1 MVEQGPSTAVKI
13 GAAITAGALV
23 AGGGAVLA
31 YESGI
36 FDSGA
41 SSHTQT
47 IPTPEQPTIIPG
59 TSVIRTATP
68 EATAIPTPKSGFIE
82 NAGAFTYRT
91 ESGEVLS
98 VPQIDGLIAK
108 LVKVGDTNEVQYF
121 AKEGNPYGVEVN
133 KSVGEYKPN
142 VDIYENSQ
150 RKELGGVSLVPQ
162 VVQKLLNNAIAE
174 IPEQRNKWIVVPP
187 VDINAVVESR
197 ILLSFTPNINTK
209 KDTLEVRFTDKV
221 LPLLNIIPGNP
232 NIKTLKS
239 PVYKWAYLDNII
251 NIAPNNV
258 TIIPG
263 TEMSYLVVGGNFTNA
278 NDQLV
283 SKKAF
288 GERITEVEDKVYV
301 GYGNPGGARDI
312 DKDKILTVGNK
323 IPVFIQSSDK

>member
-68 EATAIPTPKSGFIE
+68 EATAIPTPKPGFIE

-108 LVKVGDTNEVQYF
+108 LVKVRDTNEVQYF
-121 AKEGNPYGVEVN
+121 AKEGNPYGIEANGHAGEYNPNVFFMEAKRTGGVVLDARVTKN
-133 KSVGEYKPN
+133 LIAQHTDFAQFPLPLDVGAEKTTYITVGEYSANPKYPAVKVYAGGENMLVNIFPN
-142 VDIYENSQ
+142 SKEILFNKTVNSQ
-150 RKELGGVSLVPQ
+150 SYVSYSPYPVAINMPNESELLQYTNVGF
-162 VVQKLLNNAIAE
+162 K
-174 IPEQRNKWIVVPP
+174 
-187 VDINAVVESR
+187 ESR
-197 ILLSFTPNINTK
+197 DKSSVALSSFGDAIKSVIGTV
-209 KDTLEVRFTDKV
+209 EVGFGLRTDEQIQAH
-221 LPLLNIIPGNP
+221 PI
-232 NIKTLKS
+232 
-239 PVYKWAYLDNII
+239 
-251 NIAPNNV
+251 
-258 TIIPG
+258 
-263 TEMSYLVVGGNFTNA
+263 
-278 NDQLV
+278 NDQRV
-283 SKKAF
+283 
-288 GERITEVEDKVYV
+288 
-301 GYGNPGGARDI
+301 
-312 DKDKILTVGNK
+312 LTVRGV
-323 IPVFIQSSDK
+323 PVFQAANPPK